1 MIPFHRSALVGHELD
16 YIQQALQ
23 SRHTS
28 GDGPFTK
35 KCHTLLKQELKTNS
49 ALLTHSC
56 TAALEMA
63 AILADIK
70 PGDEVILPS
79 YTFVSS
85 ANSIVLRG
93 GVPVFVDIR
102 KDTLNLDETLI
113 ERAITK
119 KTKAIMAV
127 HYAGVACEMRTILK
141 IAKQYSLRVIEDAA
155 QGYKASYYNQPLGT
169 IGDFGAISFHQTK
182 NIVSGEGGALLT
194 RDESLARRAEIVR
207 EKGTDRSQFLRG
219 EVDKYCWRDIGSSY
233 LPSDIIAAYL
243 LSQLESAENLTEARL
258 KLWTYYDEALRPLG
272 LDGRLRTPT
281 IPEGCQHNAH
291 IYSLVW
297 PTAESAGRFVAHLK
311 EKNIQATYHY
321 VPLHTSPAGLKYTRV
336 AGSLA
341 VTEHTGQCLVRLPLW
356 NGLETSIDQVTD
368 VIVKFIKSELFL

>member
-1 MIPFHRSALVGHELD
+1 MIPFHRSALVGPELE

-35 KCHTLLKQELKTNS
+35 RCHALLKEELKTRS

-63 AILADIK
+63 AILADIEH
-70 PGDEVILPS
+70 GDEVILPS

-85 ANSIVLRG
+85 ANAIVLRG

-102 KDTLNLDETLI
+102 KDTLNLDENLI

-127 HYAGVACEMRTILK
+127 HYAGVSCEMNAILK
-141 IAKQYSLRVIEDAA
+141 IAKQYNLLVIEDAA
-155 QGYKASYYNQPLGT
+155 QGYKASYYNQALGT

-194 RDESLARRAEIVR
+194 RDQVLAQRAEIVR

-243 LSQLESAENLTEARL
+243 LSQLEGAKNLTEERL
-258 KLWTYYDEALRPLG
+258 KLWNYYNDAFGPLSQ
-272 LDGRLRTPT
+272 DGCLQTPT

-291 IYSLVW
+291 IYYLIW
-297 PTAESAGRFVAHLK
+297 PTAEKAARFVGCLK
-311 EKNIQATYHY
+311 EQNIQATYHY
-321 VPLHTSPAGLKYTRV
+321 VPLHTSPAGQRFARISGALP
-336 AGSLA
+336 
-341 VTEHTGQCLVRLPLW
+341 VTEHVGQSLVRLPLW
-356 NGLETSIDQVTD
+356 NGLENSIDQVTN
-368 VIVKFIKSELFL
+368 VAVKFIKSELFL